1 MSDLSA
7 VLEAISH
14 PSRRAI
20 LARLSSKGPARVT
33 EIAAPFDMSLN
44 AVSKHLKVLE
54 QAGLVR
60 REVQGRDH
68 VIEFRGA
75 PLKQVAGWVHE
86 YERFWN
92 EHLDR
97 LESYFIEKRKR
108 KS

>member
-7 VLEAISH
+7 VLGAISH

-20 LARLSSKGPARVT
+20 LAQLAKGPARVT

-54 QAGLVR
+54 GAGLIH
-60 REVQGRDH
+60 REKQGRDH
-68 VIEFRGA
+68 IIEFRA
-75 PLKQVAGWVHE
+75 KPLKQVAGWVHE

-92 EHLDR
+92 QHLDR

-108 KS
+108 R

>member
-1 MSDLSA
+1 MNDLSA
-7 VLEAISH
+7 VLGAISH

-20 LARLSSKGPARVT
+20 IARLSKGPARVT

-54 QAGLVR
+54 EAGLVR
-60 REVQGRDH
+60 REKQGRDH
-68 VIEFRGA
+68 VIEFRGE

-97 LESYFIEKRKR
+97 LQSYFIEKRKR
-108 KS
+108 K

>member
-1 MSDLSA
+1 M
-7 VLEAISH
+7 I
-14 PSRRAI
+14 
-20 LARLSSKGPARVT
+20 ARLAKGPARVT

-54 QAGLVR
+54 EAGLVH
-60 REVQGRDH
+60 REKQGRDH
-68 VIEFRGA
+68 VIEFRGE
-75 PLKQVAGWVHE
+75 PLRQVAGWVHE

-108 KS
+108 V